1 MFLARIFVLSTAVF
15 SAHSMAQTP
24 ITLDQAMAHPD
35 WIGTPIE
42 SAWWS
47 ADSQSV
53 FYRQKL
59 NASPVRATYQLNA
72 QSGQTTRVENGVW
85 SELDEASQNFD
96 STRTRA
102 VFVRQGDV
110 FVRNLRT
117 KGLTQITK
125 SADNESSAQFSADGQ
140 SILFQRGNDWFA
152 WRTNGLTEPVLL
164 LKADKDPSKTP
175 PISDATAHELRLIAT
190 LARQKAERDALKND
204 SEARKNADV
213 SHAMDATYLGKNVD
227 ITSSSLSPDSRY
239 AIVIT
244 TEKGADEGQT
254 GKMPKYVTESGFEEF
269 EETRTRVG
277 RNMPLAQKLWLVD
290 VKTQQVRELDFSSL
304 PGITTDPLAELRK
317 AQKLDAQK
325 GNRAVRMDFPAVW
338 SMDGSK
344 LALMVR
350 AVDNKDRWL
359 VGVDMASGKLNT
371 RHRLSDPAWIN
382 YSFNEYGFL
391 PNNQFWYLSEQSGY
405 SQLYV
410 GEGKSAKAIT
420 TGKFEVSSVQW
431 NSAGTQAYFVC
442 NRQWPGDYEVC
453 RVNADGSDLKEI
465 SALDGVED
473 FALSPDNQQLAVRY
487 SSSYMPP
494 QLALVNAQ
502 TGATKKLTDS
512 RTAEFKARQFI
523 QPDYVQVPSKHGAG
537 IIWAKLY
544 KPAQFEAGKKYP
556 IVMFVHGA
564 GYLQN
569 VSNRYP
575 NYFREQMF
583 NNLLVQQ
590 GYVMLDMD
598 YRASEGYG
606 RDWRTAIYRQMGHPE
621 LDDYI
626 DGVDYMVANYQGDKA
641 NVGIYG
647 GSYGGFMSFMAL
659 FRAPDVFK
667 AGAALR
673 PVTDW
678 TTYNHE
684 YTANILNTP
693 DVDPDAYKTSSPIEY
708 AQNLKGALLISHGMM
723 DDNVFYQDS
732 VRLSQRLIELKKGNW
747 TMASY
752 PLERHGYVQP
762 ESWYDQYRRIYELF
776 EDNLKAK

>member
-1 MFLARIFVLSTAVF
+1 MFLSRILILSTALL
-15 SAHSMAQTP
+15 SAQSMAQTT

-59 NASPVRATYQLNA
+59 SASPVRATYQYSAKN
-72 QSGQTTRVENGVW
+72 GQAVRVENSAWGQ
-85 SELDEASQNFD
+85 LDEAEQKFD
-96 STRTRA
+96 AARTRA

-110 FVRNLRT
+110 FVRHLQS
-117 KGLTQITK
+117 KALTQITK
-125 SADNESSAQFSADGQ
+125 SAESEASPQFTSDG
-140 SILFQRGNDWFA
+140 SGILFKRGNDWYV
-152 WRTNGLTEPVLL
+152 WRSNGLTEPVLQ
-164 LKADKDPSKTP
+164 LKADSNPDKEPAVNAAS
-175 PISDATAHELRLIAT
+175 AHELRLIAT
-190 LARQKAERDALKND
+190 LARQKADREALKTE
-204 SEARKNADV
+204 SEARRNADG
-213 SHAMDATYLGKNVD
+213 SSAIAASYLGKNVA
-227 ITSSSLSPDSRY
+227 IASSSLSPDARY
-239 AIVIT
+239 ALVIT
-244 TEKGADEGQT
+244 TDKSADEGQT

-269 EETRTRVG
+269 EEVRTRVG

-290 VKTQQVRELDFSSL
+290 VKTQGLRELDFSAL
-304 PGITTDPLAELRK
+304 HGIAIDPLADMRK
-317 AQKLDAQK
+317 TQKLEPLK
-325 GNRAVRMDFPAVW
+325 GNRPVRMDFPTVW
-338 SMDGSK
+338 SADGSQA
-344 LALMVR
+344 ALMVR
-350 AVDNKDRWL
+350 TVDNKDRWL
-359 VGVDMASGKLNT
+359 VGVDFNAGKLRV
-371 RHRLSDPAWIN
+371 RHHLSDSAWIN

-391 PNNQFWYLSEQSGY
+391 ANNQFWYLSEQSGF
-405 SQLYV
+405 SQLYA
-410 GEGKSAKAIT
+410 GEGKAAKALT
-420 TGKFEVSSVQW
+420 SGKSEVSAVQW

-442 NRQWPGDYEVC
+442 NKKWPGDYEVC
-453 RVNADGSDLKEI
+453 RVNADGSGLKEI

-473 FALSPDNQQLAVRY
+473 FALSPDDQTLAVRY
-487 SSSYMPP
+487 SGTYLPP
-494 QLALVNAQ
+494 QLALLNVQN
-502 TGATKKLTDS
+502 GELKKLTDS
-512 RTAEFKARQFI
+512 RTPEFKARQFI
-523 QPDYVQVPSKHGAG
+523 QPEYVQVPSKHGAG
-537 IIWAKLY
+537 VVWAKLY

-556 IVMFVHGA
+556 VVMFVHGA

-590 GYVMLDMD
+590 GYVVLDMD
-598 YRASEGYG
+598 YRASDGYG

-621 LDDYI
+621 LDDYL
-626 DGVDYMVANYQGDKA
+626 DGVDYMVEHVQGDRA
-641 NVGIYG
+641 NVGMYG

-667 AGAALR
+667 AAAALR

-693 DVDPDAYKTSSPIEY
+693 DVDPEAYKTSSPIEY

-776 EDNLKAK
+776 EANLKSK

>member
-1 MFLARIFVLSTAVF
+1 MFLRRIFALSTVLF
-15 SAHSMAQTP
+15 SANSMAQTP
-24 ITLDQAMAHPD
+24 LTLDQAMAHPD

-53 FYRQKL
+53 FYRKKL
-59 NASPVRATYQLNA
+59 NDSPVRATYQLSA
-72 QSGQTTRVENGVW
+72 QSGQALRVESAAWG
-85 SELDEASQNFD
+85 ELDEANLSFD
-96 STRTRA
+96 ATRSRA
-102 VFVRQGDV
+102 VFIRQGDV
-110 FVRNLRT
+110 FVRTLSSKT
-117 KGLTQITK
+117 LTQITK
-125 SADNESSAQFSADGQ
+125 SAENESSALFSSDDK

-152 WRTNGLTEPVLL
+152 WRSNGLIEPVLQ
-164 LKADKDPSKTP
+164 LKAESDPNKIP
-175 PISDATAHELRLIAT
+175 PVSNASAHELRLIAT
-190 LARQKAERDALKND
+190 LARQKAEREALNKDRESRRLSDNSDA
-204 SEARKNADV
+204 V
-213 SHAMDATYLGKNVD
+213 SATYLSNNVD
-227 ITSSSLSPDSRY
+227 ISGSSLSPDARY

-244 TEKGADEGQT
+244 TEKGSAEGQT

-269 EETRTRVG
+269 ETVRTRVS
-277 RNMPLAQKLWLVD
+277 RNMPLSQKLWLVD
-290 VKTQQVRELDFSSL
+290 VNTQQVRELDFAAL
-304 PGITTDPLAELRK
+304 PGIATDPLSELRK
-317 AQKLDAQK
+317 AQKLDAHK
-325 GNRAVRMDFPAVW
+325 GNRAVRMDFPTVW
-338 SMDGSK
+338 SADGSK
-344 LALMVR
+344 LALMIR

-359 VGVDMASGKLNT
+359 VGVDFANGKLNT
-371 RHRLSDPAWIN
+371 RHRLTDAAWIN
-382 YSFNEYGFL
+382 WSFNEYGFL

-405 SQLYV
+405 SHLYV
-410 GEGKSAKAIT
+410 GEGKAAKAIT
-420 TGKFEVSSVQW
+420 SGKFEVSLVQW

-453 RVNADGSDLKEI
+453 RINADGTDVKEI

-473 FALSPDNQQLAVRY
+473 FALSPNNQQLAVRY

-494 QLALVNAQ
+494 QLALLDTQ
-502 TGATKKLTDS
+502 SGATKKLTDT

-523 QPDYVQVPSKHGAG
+523 QPEYVQVPSKHGAG
-537 IIWAKLY
+537 MIWAKLY

-583 NNLLVQQ
+583 HNLLVQQ
-590 GYVMLDMD
+590 GYVVLDMD
-598 YRASEGYG
+598 FRASEGYG

-621 LDDYI
+621 LEDYL
-626 DGVDYMVANYQGDKA
+626 DGVDYMVANYQGDKT

-678 TTYNHE
+678 STYNHE

-693 DVDPDAYKTSSPIEY
+693 DVDPEAYKISSPIEY
-708 AQNLKGALLISHGMM
+708 VQNLKGALLISHGMM

-732 VRLSQRLIELKKGNW
+732 VRLSQRLIELKKHNW

-752 PLERHGYVQP
+752 PLERHTYAQP

-776 EDNLKAK
+776 EANLKGK

>member
-1 MFLARIFVLSTAVF
+1 MFLTRIFTLSAVLL
-15 SAHSMAQTP
+15 SANSLAQTP

-59 NASPVRATYQLNA
+59 SDSPVRATYQISA
-72 QSGQTTRVENGVW
+72 QNGQAARVENSVW
-85 SELDEASQNFD
+85 AELDEASQNFD
-96 STRTRA
+96 VTHSRA

-110 FVRNLRT
+110 FVRTLSN
-117 KGLTQITK
+117 KSLTQITK
-125 SADNESSAQFSADGQ
+125 TTENESSAQFSADGK

-152 WRTNGLTEPVLL
+152 WRANGLTEPVLL
-164 LKADKDPSKTP
+164 LKAEKDPIKTP
-175 PISDATAHELRLIAT
+175 PVSDSTAHELRLIAT
-190 LARQKAERDALKND
+190 LARQKADRETLKKDSENRSFND
-204 SEARKNADV
+204 SSDAVA
-213 SHAMDATYLGKNVD
+213 ATYLGNNVD
-227 ITSSSLSPDSRY
+227 ISSSSLSPDARY

-244 TEKGADEGQT
+244 TEKGVDEGPL

-269 EETRTRVG
+269 ETVRTRVA
-277 RNMPLAQKLWLVD
+277 RNMPLAQKLWLID
-290 VKTQQVRELDFSSL
+290 VATQQVRELDFSVL
-304 PGITTDPLAELRK
+304 PGITTDSLAELRK
-317 AQKLDAQK
+317 AQKLEALK

-338 SMDGSK
+338 STDGSK

-359 VGVDMASGKLNT
+359 VGVDFAGAKLNT
-371 RHRLSDPAWIN
+371 RHRLTDAAWIN
-382 YSFNEYGFL
+382 WSFNEYGFL

-410 GEGKSAKAIT
+410 GEGKATKAIT
-420 TGKFEVSSVQW
+420 AGKFEVSSVQW
-431 NSAGTQAYFVC
+431 NTAGTQAYFVC

-453 RVNADGSDLKEI
+453 QVNADGSDLKEVT
-465 SALDGVED
+465 ALDGVED
-473 FALSPDNQQLAVRY
+473 FALSPDNQQIAIRY

-494 QLALVNAQ
+494 QLALLNTQ
-502 TGATKKLTDS
+502 TGATKKLTDT
-512 RTAEFKARQFI
+512 RTADFKARQFI
-523 QPDYVQVPSKHGAG
+523 QPEYVQVPSTHGAG
-537 IIWAKLY
+537 VIWAKLY

-583 NNLLVQQ
+583 HHLLVQQ
-590 GYVMLDMD
+590 GYVVLDMD

-621 LDDYI
+621 LDDYL
-626 DGVDYMVANYQGDKA
+626 DGVDYMVANYQGDKT
-641 NVGIYG
+641 NVGVYG

-693 DVDPDAYKTSSPIEY
+693 DVDPEAYKKSSPIEY
-708 AQNLKGALLISHGMM
+708 VQNLKGALLISHGMM

-732 VRLSQRLIELKKGNW
+732 VRLSQRLIEMKKHNW

-752 PLERHGYVQP
+752 PLERHTYAQP

-776 EDNLKAK
+776 ENNLKAK

>member
-1 MFLARIFVLSTAVF
+1 MFLRRIFALSTVLF
-15 SAHSMAQTP
+15 SANSMAQTP

-47 ADSQSV
+47 ANSQSV

-59 NASPVRATYQLNA
+59 NDSPVRATYQLSA
-72 QSGQTTRVENGVW
+72 QSGQALRVESAAWG
-85 SELDEASQNFD
+85 ELDEANLSFD
-96 STRTRA
+96 ATRSRA
-102 VFVRQGDV
+102 VFIRQGDV
-110 FVRNLRT
+110 FVRTLSSNA
-117 KGLTQITK
+117 LTQITK
-125 SADNESSAQFSADGQ
+125 SAENESSAVFSSDDK

-152 WRTNGLTEPVLL
+152 WRSNGLIEPVLQ
-164 LKADKDPSKTP
+164 LKAESDPNKIP
-175 PISDATAHELRLIAT
+175 PVSNASAHELRLIAT
-190 LARQKAERDALKND
+190 LSRQKAEREALKKDRESRSLSDNSD
-204 SEARKNADV
+204 AV
-213 SHAMDATYLGKNVD
+213 TATYLGNNVD
-227 ITSSSLSPDSRY
+227 ISGSSLSPDARY

-244 TEKGADEGQT
+244 TEKGSDEGQA

-269 EETRTRVG
+269 ETVRTRVS

-290 VKTQQVRELDFSSL
+290 VNTQQVRELDFAAL
-304 PGITTDPLAELRK
+304 PGIATDPLSELRK
-317 AQKLDAQK
+317 AQKLEAHK

-338 SMDGSK
+338 SADGSK
-344 LALMVR
+344 LALMIR
-350 AVDNKDRWL
+350 SVDNKDRWL
-359 VGVDMASGKLNT
+359 VGADFANGKLNT
-371 RHRLSDPAWIN
+371 RHRLTDAAWIN
-382 YSFNEYGFL
+382 WSFNEYGFL

-405 SQLYV
+405 SHLYV
-410 GEGKSAKAIT
+410 GEGKAAKVIT
-420 TGKFEVSSVQW
+420 SGKFEVSSVQW

-453 RVNADGSDLKEI
+453 RVNADGTDVKEI

-473 FALSPDNQQLAVRY
+473 FALSPNNQQLAIRY

-494 QLALVNAQ
+494 QLALLDTQ
-502 TGATKKLTDS
+502 SGATKKLTDT
-512 RTAEFKARQFI
+512 RTSEFKARQFI
-523 QPDYVQVPSKHGAG
+523 QPEYVQVPSKHGAG

-583 NNLLVQQ
+583 HNLLVQQ
-590 GYVMLDMD
+590 GYVVLDMD
-598 YRASEGYG
+598 FRASEGYG

-621 LDDYI
+621 LDDYL
-626 DGVDYMVANYQGDKA
+626 DGVDYMVANYQGDKT

-678 TTYNHE
+678 STYNHE

-693 DVDPDAYKTSSPIEY
+693 DVDPEAYKKSSPIEY

-732 VRLSQRLIELKKGNW
+732 VRLSQRLIEMKKGNW

-752 PLERHGYVQP
+752 PLERHTYAQP

-776 EDNLKAK
+776 EANLKGK

>member
-1 MFLARIFVLSTAVF
+1 MFLRRIFALSTVLF
-15 SAHSMAQTP
+15 SANNMAQTP
-24 ITLDQAMAHPD
+24 LTLDQAMAHPD

-59 NASPVRATYQLNA
+59 NDSPVRATYQLSAEN
-72 QSGQTTRVENGVW
+72 GQTVRVESAAWGA
-85 SELDEASQNFD
+85 LDEANQSFD
-96 STRTRA
+96 ATRSRA
-102 VFVRQGDV
+102 VFIRQGDV
-110 FVRNLRT
+110 FVRTLSN
-117 KGLTQITK
+117 KALTQITK
-125 SADNESSAQFSADGQ
+125 STENESSAQFSSDG
-140 SILFQRGNDWFA
+140 SSVLFQRGNDWFA
-152 WRTNGLTEPVLL
+152 WRSNGLIEPVLQ
-164 LKADKDPSKTP
+164 LKTESDPNKIP
-175 PISDATAHELRLIAT
+175 PVSTASAHELRLIAT
-190 LARQKAERDALKND
+190 LARQKAERETLNKDRENRRLNDNSDA
-204 SEARKNADV
+204 V
-213 SHAMDATYLGKNVD
+213 SATYLGKNVD
-227 ITSSSLSPDSRY
+227 ISSSSLSPDARY
-239 AIVIT
+239 AIVVT
-244 TEKGADEGQT
+244 TEKGTDEGQA

-269 EETRTRVG
+269 ETVRTRVS

-290 VKTQQVRELDFSSL
+290 VSTQQVRELDFAAL
-304 PGITTDPLAELRK
+304 PGIATDPLAEMRK
-317 AQKLDAQK
+317 AQKLDAHK

-338 SMDGSK
+338 SADGSK
-344 LALMVR
+344 LALMIR
-350 AVDNKDRWL
+350 TIDNKDRWL
-359 VGVDMASGKLNT
+359 AGVDFTNAKLNT
-371 RHRLSDPAWIN
+371 RHRLTDAAWIN
-382 YSFNEYGFL
+382 WSFNEYGFL

-405 SQLYV
+405 SHLFV
-410 GEGKSAKAIT
+410 GEGKTAKALT
-420 TGKFEVSSVQW
+420 SGKIEVSSVQW
-431 NSAGTQAYFVC
+431 NSSGTQAYFVC

-453 RVNADGSDLKEI
+453 RVNADGTDVKEI

-473 FALSPDNQQLAVRY
+473 FALSPNNKQLAVRY

-494 QLALVNAQ
+494 QLAMLDAQ
-502 TGATKKLTDS
+502 TGATKKLTDT
-512 RTAEFKARQFI
+512 RTAEFKARNFI
-523 QPDYVQVPSKHGAG
+523 QPEYVQVPSKHGAG
-537 IIWAKLY
+537 VIWAKLY

-583 NNLLVQQ
+583 HNLLVQQ
-590 GYVMLDMD
+590 GYVVLDMD
-598 YRASEGYG
+598 FRASEGYG

-626 DGVDYMVANYQGDKA
+626 DGVDYMVANYQGDKT

-678 TTYNHE
+678 STYNHE

-693 DVDPDAYKTSSPIEY
+693 DVDPEAYKKSSPIEY

-732 VRLSQRLIELKKGNW
+732 VRLSQRLIEMKKGNW

-752 PLERHGYVQP
+752 PLERHTYAQP

-776 EDNLKAK
+776 EANLKAK